1 MGAGALFSIH
11 EKQLYEVSKFL
22 LKTGTIFFQP
32 RKLLLNDSNEL
43 QFESFFCLSSPWL
56 GNILHSLIL
65 SNSQFNSDGI
75 VLKSELE
82 KVWSSLPSFLYTPLI
97 ELFCSIDILN
107 PIPSNF
113 ISYNSM
119 TTTEVLHSLEELAK
133 KREAVAKQPRLL
145 RRGSGS
151 KNIF

>member
-82 KVWSSLPSFLYTPLI
+82 KVWSSLPS
-97 ELFCSIDILN
+97 
-107 PIPSNF
+107 NF

-133 KREAVAKQPRLL
+133 KREAVAKQP
-145 RRGSGS
+145 
-151 KNIF
+151 